1 MAPTSTPPYVPPIP
15 PPPPLPGVHVQ
26 PPMVYIP
33 AIWEYQHLATEPGAD
48 EQELNSLGARGWEL
62 VGIVPLASAT
72 HFYFKRL
79 RR

>member
-1 MAPTSTPPYVPPIP
+1 
-15 PPPPLPGVHVQ
+15 
-26 PPMVYIP
+26 MVYIP
-33 AIWEYQHLATEPGAD
+33 AIWEYKHLATEPGAD